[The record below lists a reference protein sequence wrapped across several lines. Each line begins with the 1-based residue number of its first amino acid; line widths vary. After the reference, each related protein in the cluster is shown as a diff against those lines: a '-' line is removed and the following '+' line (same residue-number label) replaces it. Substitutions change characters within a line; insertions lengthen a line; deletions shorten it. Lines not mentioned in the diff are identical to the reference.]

1 MSCHA
6 DPQTRTVTCLLTL
19 GPFPRSRLTMKTVGT
34 IDELA
39 DAAGAGPD
47 IRKYLAN
54 RGIMTVPTLALIA
67 KSADELQSVLLEPL
81 FAGWSDG
88 TIRITV
94 SQSEQPIAKAIL
106 THMWSL
112 AQHSW
117 NHLMSAS
124 PPPVKAAPPVASP
137 TTTST
142 TSTSATGE
150 PKVPKSL
157 PPGTW
162 NALIKQYQSI
172 QLEGRDRTF
181 PVTELIG
188 AESVLARMFHELTVS
203 GQFTPI
209 LLGEIL
215 QRRSFNAAG
224 EVNPL
229 LKAPRK
235 AQTLTFNDDNEI
247 VAADDPVWN
256 PKSLLAV
263 LDGINSIRWAM
274 ILIRWGEERHIHT
287 YCDWMIAKARS
298 KPQKGEQFSLYWQ
311 WAGWQLAM
319 AMRSGVTFQEATE
332 NIMKDLNKFNEMML
346 KEIIPDK
353 KKPPTPDPPAPY
365 GKGKNSKGHKGKG
378 NPRWSPYPTRDRWPS
393 STSSWQAGS
402 NNAWWQRSQS
412 HSSQHHGGG
421 EWEKTSK

>member
-1 MSCHA
+1 
-6 DPQTRTVTCLLTL
+6 
-19 GPFPRSRLTMKTVGT
+19 MKTTGT
-34 IDELA
+34 IEELA
-39 DAAGAGPD
+39 DAAGGGGD
-47 IRKYLAN
+47 LRKYLSN
-54 RGIMTVPTLALIA
+54 RGILTVPTLALIA
-67 KSADELQSVLLEPL
+67 KSADELQTVLLEPL

-94 SQSEQPIAKAIL
+94 SPQEQPIARAIL

-112 AQHSW
+112 AQQSW
-117 NHLMSAS
+117 NHLM
-124 PPPVKAAPPVASP
+124 AATHAPVASAPP
-137 TTTST
+137 TAPAATTSPTST
-142 TSTSATGE
+142 TATGE

-162 NALIKQYQSI
+162 NALVKQYQSI
-172 QLEGRDRTF
+172 QLDGRDRVF

-215 QRRSFNAAG
+215 QKRSFNAAG

-229 LKAPRK
+229 LKSPRK
-235 AQTLTFNDDNEI
+235 AQTLTFNDDLEI

-274 ILIRWGEERHIHT
+274 ILVRRGEERHIHT
-287 YCDWMIAKARS
+287 YAEWMITKARS

-319 AMRSGVTFQEATE
+319 AMRNGVTFQEATE
-332 NIMKDLNKFNEMML
+332 TIMKDINKFNEMML
-346 KEIIPDK
+346 KEIV
-353 KKPPTPDPPAPY
+353 PPADIPSPT
-365 GKGKNSKGHKGKG
+365 GKGKNSNKHKGKG
-378 NPRWSPYPTRDRWPS
+378 NPLRWSPYPTRDRWHPQ
-393 STSSWQAGS
+393 STSWSSGSSGSWW
-402 NNAWWQRSQS
+402 NRSQS
-412 HSSQHHGGG
+412 QASYQQGASDWDKHN
-421 EWEKTSK
+421 K